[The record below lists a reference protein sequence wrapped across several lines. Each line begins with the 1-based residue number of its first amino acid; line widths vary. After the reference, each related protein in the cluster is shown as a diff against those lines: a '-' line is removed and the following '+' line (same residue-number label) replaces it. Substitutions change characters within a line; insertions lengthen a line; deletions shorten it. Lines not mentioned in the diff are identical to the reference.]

1 MLQSVPDSIAFTVAA
16 NTPNGT
22 QLPFELA
29 VNNGMS
35 VIKDTITLTYSSE
48 CASPTGL
55 AATNVQESG
64 TTLTWA
70 AAAGASAYYLSIK
83 PKSVS
88 TWPGD
93 TYTAGTSFTITGL
106 SPATA
111 YDWRVKSG
119 CGTTYV
125 TASSR
130 LPRKPASRN
139 RAASLRLKPKATE
152 RPRQATGSA
161 VGRSWATLASSTASG
176 GVAMT
181 IPGTGVN
188 VQNSLNG
195 PRLDYDLKFS
205 VTGTYYV
212 WVRMAAGPDG
222 IYDDSF
228 HIGLDG
234 SPPVTL
240 NPNSTDYNNGNQNWS
255 WVKAAGSTAFKV
267 VINTPGSHTL
277 NLWMREDGVR
287 VDKFVMTTNASYTPT
302 GTGTTVSNPC
312 SGPVPASSRVAASET
327 PTELLRVLAYP
338 NPFEGT
344 ITVKVNESA
353 EQETN
358 LRLID
363 INGTTRTQLTLPAA
377 QTEGTMQAD
386 GMPGGAYF
394 MEIIRGGE
402 RKVIPLRKP

>member
-1 MLQSVPDSIAFTVAA
+1 
-16 NTPNGT
+16 
-22 QLPFELA
+22 
-29 VNNGMS
+29 
-35 VIKDTITLTYSSE
+35 
-48 CASPTGL
+48 
-55 AATNVQESG
+55 
-64 TTLTWA
+64 
-70 AAAGASAYYLSIK
+70 
-83 PKSVS
+83 
-88 TWPGD
+88 
-93 TYTAGTSFTITGL
+93 
-106 SPATA
+106 
-111 YDWRVKSG
+111 
-119 CGTTYV
+119 
-125 TASSR
+125 
-130 LPRKPASRN
+130 
-139 RAASLRLKPKATE
+139 
-152 RPRQATGSA
+152 
-161 VGRSWATLASSTASG
+161 
-176 GVAMT
+176 MT

-327 PTELLRVLAYP
+327 PTELLRVVAYP